1 MPLVLASAEIA
12 SMLTLNLKSALECE
26 DNSFIEPLRDST
38 PPIAPERGRGE
49 SSVAKKSR
57 RTWLCLFERLCR
69 RILRRN
75 LNRISTGEV
84 VLEFGGRSERFGDLK
99 TNELMG
105 HVHALSPR
113 FFRSIVTGGALGA
126 ADSYLVGEWISDDL
140 TDLFRVLLRNESLLQ
155 GFRSPWTMLSGVT
168 NRVRHYRNSNSRDG
182 SRRNIHQHYDLGNS
196 FFSLFL
202 DPTMMYSSALFTNE
216 QASLEKASLEK
227 VDRVCRTLQL
237 SPDDHVLEIGTG
249 WGTFAI
255 HAAENYGCRVTT
267 TTISEEQFHLA
278 SQRVDDAGLSNRIT
292 VLKKDYRDL
301 EGQYDKL
308 VSIEMIEAVGQK
320 YLADYFA
327 TCDRLLSEN
336 GAMMIQAI
344 TMPEQRYERYRNS
357 VDFIQKYI
365 FPGGFL
371 PSVSAMQECIATR
384 TNMRMIELLD
394 FGMHYARTLRLWN
407 ERFHERLD
415 DVKALG
421 FDDRFV
427 RMWRYYL
434 CYCEAAFLERA
445 IGVCQVVWA
454 KPGSLLGNVG
464 RICS

>member
-1 MPLVLASAEIA
+1 MATTLKYKSSFTCDDMPLDESQ
-12 SMLTLNLKSALECE
+12 LERSQSSGVVE
-26 DNSFIEPLRDST
+26 AGSSGSST
-38 PPIAPERGRGE
+38 KAQR
-49 SSVAKKSR
+49 S
-57 RTWLCLFERLCR
+57 WLCLFERFCR
-69 RILRRN
+69 RVLRGN
-75 LNRISTGEV
+75 LNRISSGEI
-84 VLEFGGRSERFGDLK
+84 VLEYAGKSERFGDLE

-105 HVHALSPR
+105 HVQALSPR
-113 FFRSIVTGGALGA
+113 FFRTLVTGGALGA
-126 ADSYLVGEWISDDL
+126 AESYLDGEWVSDDL
-140 TDLFRVLLRNESLLQ
+140 TDLFRVLLRNEKVLQ
-155 GFRSPWTMLSGVT
+155 SFRSPLTMLSRVM
-168 NRVRHYRNSNSRDG
+168 NRVRHFRNRNSRDG
-182 SRRNIHQHYDLGNS
+182 SRRNIHEHYDLGNS

-202 DPTMMYSSALFTNE
+202 DPTMMYSSALFPSE
-216 QASLEKASLEK
+216 QASLEDASLEK

-237 SPDDHVLEIGTG
+237 SAEDHVLEIGTG

-255 HAAENYGCRVTT
+255 HAAGRYGCRVTT
-267 TTISEEQFHLA
+267 TTISEEQFRMA
-278 SQRVDDAGLSNRIT
+278 TQRVQEAGLSDRIT
-292 VLKKDYRDL
+292 LLKKDYRDL

-308 VSIEMIEAVGQK
+308 VSVEMIEAVGQE
-320 YLADYFA
+320 YLPEYFA
-327 TCDRLLSEN
+327 TCDRLLKEN

-371 PSVSAMQECIATR
+371 PSVSVMQDCIATR
-384 TNMRMIELLD
+384 TSMRMIELMD

-421 FDDRFV
+421 FDDRFI

-445 IGVCQVVWA
+445 IGVCQVIWA
-454 KPGSLLGNVG
+454 KPGCVFEPHPNPRGTGQGKRTL
-464 RICS
+464 